1 MVSGHRMIDVIPG
14 GDQRPGQQDASVPGA
29 RLPGT
34 AHVSFCVAGA
44 EIVCLV

>member
-1 MVSGHRMIDVIPG
+1 MIGVIPG

-34 AHVSFCVAGA
+34 AHVPFCAVGA

>member
-1 MVSGHRMIDVIPG
+1 
-14 GDQRPGQQDASVPGA
+14 VPGA